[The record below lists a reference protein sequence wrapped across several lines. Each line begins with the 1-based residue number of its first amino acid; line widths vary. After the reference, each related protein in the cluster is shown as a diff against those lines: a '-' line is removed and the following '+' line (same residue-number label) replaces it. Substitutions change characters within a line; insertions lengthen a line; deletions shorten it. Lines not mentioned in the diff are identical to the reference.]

1 MNYYPTLSRSLI
13 GTALSILLSFSVFAL
28 NAAPPTARP
37 NILFI
42 AVDDLKPEMGC
53 YGNQLI
59 RTPRID
65 RLAEQGTAFLQA
77 HCQQAVCAPSRASIM
92 TGMRPDFTKVWDLQ
106 TQMRDMQPDIL
117 TLPAYFR
124 SQGYLTAGIGKIFD
138 YRAVDAGQDTPSWS
152 MPFFQV
158 EPSYYHE
165 QRPPA
170 LHWYQSPENRAR
182 AEELLQEA
190 AGKGLER
197 PQAIP
202 YAHGF
207 LKPSVESADVPDDA
221 YFDGAM
227 TAKAVEILGRLAQ
240 QEAPFFFAVGYHR
253 PHLPF
258 TAPDKYWDLYR
269 REEMPL
275 AVFRQKSAGGPPVAY
290 HNSGELRS
298 YTDIPPL
305 AGAPG
310 MGDHIGLPIE
320 KQREL
325 IHGYYATVSYIDA
338 QIGLLL
344 DRLRELQLHEN
355 TVIVLWGDHGWHLG
369 DHDLWCK
376 HSNFEQATRSPLII
390 SAPGMKA
397 GKSGSVVEFVDVF
410 PTLCELAGLQLPA
423 HLHGVSLA
431 PVMRNKKTAVK
442 KFAISQY
449 PRGGAIMGYTL
460 RTERYRYTCWL
471 GEDFRSDQPYR
482 AELLRA
488 GELYDYWRDPL
499 ETKNLFEEPGYR
511 RVRRK
516 LEDMLSSFFAG
527 QLR

>member
-1 MNYYPTLSRSLI
+1 MRAS
-13 GTALSILLSFSVFAL
+13 ALSFLLSFSTVAL
-28 NAAPPTARP
+28 NAAPPDRP

-42 AVDDLKPEMGC
+42 AVDDLKPELGC
-53 YGNQLI
+53 YGNGLI
-59 RTPRID
+59 RSPGID
-65 RLAEQGTAFLQA
+65 RLAEQGTVFLNA

-92 TGMRPDFTKVWDLQ
+92 TGMRPDHTRVWDLK

-117 TLPAYFR
+117 TLPAHLR
-124 SQGYLTAGIGKIFD
+124 AQGYTTAGIGKIFD

-170 LHWYQSPENRAR
+170 LHWYQSPANRAR

-190 AGKGLER
+190 AGKGLDR
-197 PQAIP
+197 RQAIP

-227 TAKAVEILGRLAQ
+227 TKKAIDILDQLAQ
-240 QEAPFFFAVGYHR
+240 RDAPFFLAVGYHR

-258 TAPDKYWDLYR
+258 AAPEKYWNLYR
-269 REEMPL
+269 REDMPL
-275 AVFRQKSAGGPPVAY
+275 AAFRQKSAGGPSVAY

-298 YTDIPPL
+298 YTDIPPV
-305 AGAPG
+305 ADTPG
-310 MGDHIGLPIE
+310 MGEHTGLPEE

-325 IHGYYATVSYIDA
+325 IHGYYAAVSYIDA

-344 DRLRELQLHEN
+344 DRLEALGLRDN

-390 SAPGMKA
+390 SAPWLKA

-410 PTLCELAGLQLPA
+410 PTLCELAGMPVPG
-423 HLHGVSLA
+423 HLHGSSLV
-431 PVMRNKKTAVK
+431 PVMKNKGRSVKPYAV
-442 KFAISQY
+442 SQF
-449 PRGGAIMGYTL
+449 PRGGAVMGYTL
-460 RTERYRYTCWL
+460 RTERYRYTAWL
-471 GEDFRSDQPYR
+471 GEDYRSDQPYR
-482 AELLRA
+482 PELFTS
-488 GELYDYWRDPL
+488 GELYDYRRDLL
-499 ETKNLFEEPGYR
+499 ETNNVLDAHDYR

-516 LEDMLSSFFAG
+516 LEALLGDFFAG
-527 QLR
+527 QRP